1 MDDFLL
7 QSSEKNNDEL
17 KSLGSQMDMLLQAI
31 TKNGTGEELSSKIEK
46 IEAKLENIA
55 TGSSLDVANQI
66 VQNTLKKV
74 KGEKGDKGDPGK
86 EYTVD
91 YDKIIKAAVKQIPV
105 PKNGAKGNAG
115 EDAEPVDYDKIARV
129 IIREVKKIPAP
140 KAGKDAT
147 IDYKKIVKEVV
158 KSIPAQEVET
168 MEELKARV
176 EKAGVDYK
184 SLDNAPPF
192 EKWIDDLSSRVGR
205 GIASKTVSLV
215 ELDDIDYSGLTITDG
230 KYVLGSGGG
239 SAGGGAWG
247 DITGTLADQTDLQDA
262 LDLKQD
268 ILAEGAFVD
277 GDKTKLD
284 GIEALA
290 DKTDTAN
297 VTSAGAVMDSE
308 LASETDVKA
317 LDQSV
322 VSGASPTFGTGSMT
336 DASNKR
342 FMTDAQETKIDY
354 ISVTQAVDLDQME
367 TDIAALSNG
376 MVYKGDWDASAGTFP
391 GAGAAQTGWFYYVSV
406 AGTVGGIAFVAG
418 DNIVATTDNAST
430 TVYAGNWSKH
440 DQTDAVQSV
449 AGKVGAVTLV
459 EADITD
465 FGTYSTAT
473 GVENN
478 ADVTDT
484 ANVTAAGALMDSELA
499 SETDVK
505 ALDQSVVNG
514 ASPVFDGSNFTN
526 IPAGTVDVVSN
537 VATARVL
544 GRTTAGSGDSEELTA
559 SSVRTL
565 INVEDGA
572 DVTDATNVQSA
583 GALMDSELA
592 SETDVKALD
601 QSVVSGAA
609 PTFTN
614 TNFTEATDK
623 NYVTDAQQ
631 TVIGNTSNTNT
642 GDEAAASLTVAGVIE
657 ISTGAE
663 TNTGTD
669 ATRAVS
675 PDGLNDWTGSAQVT
689 TLGTIG
695 TGTWQGTAINA
706 TYLDGQSG
714 TNTGDEATATDSAEG
729 VVELA
734 TDAEMTT
741 GTATNRAVTPA
752 NAKVELDK
760 KLALG
765 GGTMTGPITLGENTS
780 VALDP
785 AGSADGKY
793 TGTTVTGTGGATI
806 AFGDTVYL
814 AVADSRWEKTDA
826 SAVATAGT
834 PLVGI
839 AVTSSTDGAAITVLL
854 HGIIRADAKFP
865 TFTVGAQVFLSET
878 AGLLTNTAPTTADA
892 VVRACGFAVTAN
904 EVYWNIDSSHITVTG

>member
-1 MDDFLL
+1 MDDFIL

-505 ALDQSVVNG
+505 ALDQSVV
-514 ASPVFDGSNFTN
+514 
-526 IPAGTVDVVSN
+526 
-537 VATARVL
+537 
-544 GRTTAGSGDSEELTA
+544 
-559 SSVRTL
+559 
-565 INVEDGA
+565 
-572 DVTDATNVQSA
+572 
-583 GALMDSELA
+583 
-592 SETDVKALD
+592 
-601 QSVVSGAA
+601 SGAA

>member
-1 MDDFLL
+1 
-7 QSSEKNNDEL
+7 
-17 KSLGSQMDMLLQAI
+17 
-31 TKNGTGEELSSKIEK
+31 
-46 IEAKLENIA
+46 
-55 TGSSLDVANQI
+55 
-66 VQNTLKKV
+66 
-74 KGEKGDKGDPGK
+74 
-86 EYTVD
+86 
-91 YDKIIKAAVKQIPV
+91 
-105 PKNGAKGNAG
+105 
-115 EDAEPVDYDKIARV
+115 
-129 IIREVKKIPAP
+129 
-140 KAGKDAT
+140 
-147 IDYKKIVKEVV
+147 
-158 KSIPAQEVET
+158 
-168 MEELKARV
+168 
-176 EKAGVDYK
+176 
-184 SLDNAPPF
+184 
-192 EKWIDDLSSRVGR
+192 
-205 GIASKTVSLV
+205 
-215 ELDDIDYSGLTITDG
+215 
-230 KYVLGSGGG
+230 
-239 SAGGGAWG
+239 
-247 DITGTLADQTDLQDA
+247 
-262 LDLKQD
+262 
-268 ILAEGAFVD
+268 
-277 GDKTKLD
+277 
-284 GIEALA
+284 
-290 DKTDTAN
+290 
-297 VTSAGAVMDSE
+297 
-308 LASETDVKA
+308 
-317 LDQSV
+317 
-322 VSGASPTFGTGSMT
+322 
-336 DASNKR
+336 
-342 FMTDAQETKIDY
+342 
-354 ISVTQAVDLDQME
+354 
-367 TDIAALSNG
+367 
-376 MVYKGDWDASAGTFP
+376 
-391 GAGAAQTGWFYYVSV
+391 
-406 AGTVGGIAFVAG
+406 
-418 DNIVATTDNAST
+418 
-430 TVYAGNWSKH
+430 
-440 DQTDAVQSV
+440 
-449 AGKVGAVTLV
+449 V